1 MKDLMTADWLPEP
14 NEIAVVELPVR
25 FLEAADSPR
34 LRGIDEEHA
43 LALAESDSSLP
54 PIMVHRPTMRI
65 IDGMHRVQAARIKGC
80 DTVPAIFFDGS
91 DAEAYVLGVKVN
103 TRHGLP
109 LSRADRRA
117 AVARVSALYPQWSD
131 RAIAEMVG
139 VSPKTVGTIRSMGG
153 GDVPPNGRR
162 VGRDG
167 RVRPLNSATGRERI
181 RMAIAS
187 DPGASLRRL
196 AEAAGVSPNTVRRMR
211 KTIQTAQ
218 DTKPGDET
226 GPAVVTDAPAPR
238 VRQTDSV
245 VEPPSPGAGL
255 DRLSPCASWSLL
267 SRDPSLRSTE
277 AGRLLLRGLSMQS
290 LGPETWERLSDSIPA
305 HRMSDVAQLARQCA
319 DTWHEF
325 AQRLEV
331 GTQK

>member
-1 MKDLMTADWLPEP
+1 MTADWFPELT
-14 NEIAVVELPVR
+14 EIAVVELPVS

-91 DAEAYVLGVKVN
+91 DAEAYVLSVKIN

-139 VSPKTVGTIRSMGG
+139 VSPKTVGTIRSMGA
-153 GDVPPNGRR
+153 GDVPSNGRR

-167 RVRPLNSATGRERI
+167 RVRPLNSALGRERI

-187 DPGASLRRL
+187 DPGASLRQL

-211 KTIQTAQ
+211 KTIQSAQ

-226 GPAVVTDAPAPR
+226 GPAAVTDAPAPQ

-245 VEPPSPGAGL
+245 AGLPSPRAGSDQL
-255 DRLSPCASWSLL
+255 PLCVSWALL

-290 LGPETWERLSDSIPA
+290 LGPETWERLSNSIPA
-305 HRMSDVAQLARQCA
+305 HRISDVAQLARQCA
-319 DTWHEF
+319 DTWHTF

-331 GTQK
+331 GTRK